1 MRILDRYILKSILSI
16 FLGSL
21 FAFFFLYIIIDLFSH
36 LDTILAQKVTIAVL
50 VKYYSSFLPVIFSQ
64 VSPISC
70 LLATL
75 YTFATLNR
83 DNEII
88 AMRASGLSI
97 FQITHTIIILGFI
110 LSIFILLISDTII
123 PQSLM
128 TTQKIKQEM
137 ESSRKQSKN
146 KGPEIIKNLS
156 LYGSNNRLFFI
167 NEFNT
172 TDNSIDGITILED
185 NDQQH
190 NTKKIIADRAVY
202 KDGIWRF
209 YNSKTF
215 NFDEKSQII
224 GDAQY
229 SEEEIMQISETPK
242 DFLNQKQLPEYMS
255 INQLEQYIWKLSKT
269 GAKTVVR
276 NFQIEHYNRLASPFT
291 SIVIILLGI
300 PFALK
305 VKKRAAGLSSLGLV
319 FMLVF
324 FYYILNGVCL
334 ALGKSGFIPPA
345 LSAVLSHSIVL
356 FFSFYM
362 LSKIP

>member
-1 MRILDRYILKSILSI
+1 MRILDRYILKSILGI

-21 FAFFFLYIIIDLFSH
+21 FTFFFLYVIIDLFSH
-36 LDTILAQKVTIAVL
+36 LDTILSQKVTLTVL
-50 VKYYSSFLPVIFSQ
+50 IKYYFSFLPVILSQ

-88 AMRASGLSI
+88 AMRSSGLSI
-97 FQITHTIIILGFI
+97 FQITHTIIVLGFL
-110 LSIFILLISDTII
+110 LSLFILLISDKII

-137 ESSRKQSKN
+137 ENSKKQDKT
-146 KGPEIIKNLS
+146 KGPEIVRNLS

-172 TDNSIDGITILED
+172 TDNSISGITILED
-185 NDQQH
+185 NEQQH

-202 KDGIWRF
+202 KDNVWRF

-224 GDAQY
+224 GEAQY
-229 SEEEIMQISETPK
+229 LEEEIMQIPETPK

-255 INQLEQYIWKLSKT
+255 LSQIEQYIWRLSKT

-276 NFQIEHYNRLASPFT
+276 NFQIERYNRLFAPFT
-291 SIVIILLGI
+291 NILIILLGI

-319 FMLVF
+319 LLLVF

-334 ALGKSGFIPPA
+334 ALGKSGILPPA
-345 LSAVLSHSIVL
+345 FAAVLSHSIVL